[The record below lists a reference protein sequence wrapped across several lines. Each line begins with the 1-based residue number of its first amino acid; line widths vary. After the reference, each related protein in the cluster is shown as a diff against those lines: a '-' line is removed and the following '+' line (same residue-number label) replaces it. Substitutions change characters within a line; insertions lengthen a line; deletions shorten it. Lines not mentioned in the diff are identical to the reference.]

1 VSCGSGN
8 DVARINNNER
18 RRVTGCERVAV
29 FGNNDK

>member
-1 VSCGSGN
+1 MNCGSGN

-18 RRVTGCERVAV
+18 RRVKGCERVAV